1 MGRIKQLSFSD
12 LEIQEN
18 RKITRTEKKLCKI
31 DQFVDF
37 DRIVDRFSVIDKT
50 RQGLGGR
57 PRKELVLMT
66 RILFVQYLYNLSD
79 PELEDQ
85 LNDRL
90 SFQRFVGL
98 GMNSTVPDYTTIWR
112 FKEALIRH
120 RLLDGLFQMIVDA
133 CEQRGLL
140 VKRGTLVD
148 STIIESVN
156 RPLSRQRRKTLGQR
170 PSAQI
175 DTDATSTRK
184 GNRQYYGYKGH
195 IGVDQGSKLIR
206 RKTFTT
212 ASPHDITELNHLIS
226 GDERSIWADKA
237 YSRTS
242 DKQKARASGVYYGV
256 LDKGKR
262 GQKLG
267 NRQRSRNRQKSSV
280 RSAVEHPFA
289 YMKSKLDYA
298 CARAKTQARNELS
311 FTMNCILYNV
321 FRVDFLL
328 RRQLAIQMETG

>member
-98 GMNSTVPDYTTIWR
+98 GMNSKVPDYTTIWR

-120 RLLDGLFQMIVDA
+120 RLLW
-133 CEQRGLL
+133 
-140 VKRGTLVD
+140 T
-148 STIIESVN
+148 
-156 RPLSRQRRKTLGQR
+156 
-170 PSAQI
+170 
-175 DTDATSTRK
+175 
-184 GNRQYYGYKGH
+184 GY
-195 IGVDQGSKLIR
+195 SK
-206 RKTFTT
+206 
-212 ASPHDITELNHLIS
+212 
-226 GDERSIWADKA
+226 
-237 YSRTS
+237 
-242 DKQKARASGVYYGV
+242 
-256 LDKGKR
+256 
-262 GQKLG
+262 
-267 NRQRSRNRQKSSV
+267 
-280 RSAVEHPFA
+280 
-289 YMKSKLDYA
+289 
-298 CARAKTQARNELS
+298 
-311 FTMNCILYNV
+311 
-321 FRVDFLL
+321 
-328 RRQLAIQMETG
+328 